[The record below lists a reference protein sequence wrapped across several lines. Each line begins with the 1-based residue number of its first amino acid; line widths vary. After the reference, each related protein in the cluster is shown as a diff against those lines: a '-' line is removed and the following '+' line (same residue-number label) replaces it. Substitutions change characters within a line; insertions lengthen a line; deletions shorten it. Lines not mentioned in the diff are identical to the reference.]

1 VAARSLAPSG
11 LAPLSRLAFEAT
23 LVRLLAR
30 GRRLSPY
37 RRWVADVLAAA
48 RELVERRP
56 DVIDRARTLPA
67 EALAARWWRVPR
79 ARVRRE
85 AAARAFTASWEL
97 ERAVGLRWLGQVA
110 AVIGCGHGRRA
121 DG

>member
-1 VAARSLAPSG
+1 
-11 LAPLSRLAFEAT
+11 
-23 LVRLLAR
+23 VR
-30 GRRLSPY
+30 
-37 RRWVADVLAAA
+37 
-48 RELVERRP
+48 
-56 DVIDRARTLPA
+56 
-67 EALAARWWRVPR
+67 R